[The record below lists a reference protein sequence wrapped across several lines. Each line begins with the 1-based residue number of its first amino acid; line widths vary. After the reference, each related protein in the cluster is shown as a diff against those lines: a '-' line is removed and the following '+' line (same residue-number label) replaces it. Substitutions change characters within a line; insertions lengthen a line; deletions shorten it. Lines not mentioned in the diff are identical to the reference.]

1 MDAIDIPPKSQK
13 KLLELS
19 RRTLES
25 FLRGEPNPGLV
36 DDPYLQTS
44 NYGVFVSL
52 HHKEGELR
60 GCIGTCFP
68 TRTLGETVIEMTEAA
83 ASRDR
88 RMVPVSLAEL
98 LDLRIDLSI
107 LSPLHRVEDPLSL
120 EVGKHGLHISNAE
133 RRGVLLPQVATQ
145 YQWDIQTFLEH
156 TCIKAGLPAE
166 AWRWSDTEVSSF
178 TALIVEEPK

>member
-1 MDAIDIPPKSQK
+1 MDAIDIPPESQK

-19 RRTLES
+19 RQTLEN
-25 FLRGEPNPGLV
+25 FLRGERNPELV

-44 NYGVFVSL
+44 EYGVFVSL

-68 TRTLGETVIEMTEAA
+68 TRPLSETVIEMTEAA

-88 RMVPVSLAEL
+88 RMAPVNLAEL

-107 LSPLHRVEDPLSL
+107 LSPLRRVDDPLAL
-120 EVGKHGLHISNAE
+120 EVGKHGLHVANAE
-133 RRGVLLPQVATQ
+133 HRGVLLPQVATQ
-145 YQWDIQTFLEH
+145 YEWDIQTFLEH
-156 TCIKAGLPAE
+156 TCIKAGLPKE

-178 TALIVEEPK
+178 TALIIEEPR